1 MTYTVSF
8 GRTDGSAHKYTEF
21 KSRVRALYF
30 ANSIS
35 YVLFYQHPFRSSDS
49 HGRVKAEL
57 NGFYVE
63 FADHKEDQD
72 GRRDPTANHDT

>member
-21 KSRVRALYF
+21 KSRIRALYF

-35 YVLFYQHPFRSSDS
+35 YVLFYAHPFRSSES
-49 HGRVKAEL
+49 HGTMKVEL

-63 FADHKEDQD
+63 FSDHKEEKDE
-72 GRRDPTANHDT
+72 RRDPTASHDS